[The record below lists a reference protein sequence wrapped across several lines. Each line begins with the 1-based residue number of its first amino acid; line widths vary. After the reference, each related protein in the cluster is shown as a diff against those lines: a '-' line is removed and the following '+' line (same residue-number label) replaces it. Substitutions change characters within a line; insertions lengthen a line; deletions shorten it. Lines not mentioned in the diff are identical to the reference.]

1 MEMNSSRQSIFERHP
16 RITLLVFLGAIFLM
30 MDLLAGFFFI
40 PEQHNDFRSYHD
52 YYHHGMLPN
61 QRAVARWGNR
71 FVPYFTNSL
80 GMRDSEPR
88 EVSLRGTG
96 RRLLFI
102 GDSFTEGVG
111 MTYDE
116 TFAGLVAGELGARG
130 VEVLNAAVIG
140 YSPRLYY
147 LKTRYLL
154 EVVGLHVDQVYVFI
168 DMSDIHDEL
177 LYRQFQPR
185 EVARYREV
193 LFALEKRLKKRSL
206 VYHALF
212 NLIHQ
217 DYNRKLQKIYSDLPW
232 LTDIE
237 SEPVDIR
244 AFFEKNRFLNDLW
257 SRNEAYYRK
266 LGVPGLALARSNMDK
281 LLELCAEHGIPV
293 TLSVHPWKHQIL
305 DRDLENR
312 QVTYWQR
319 FCEEEG
325 VPFLNLFP
333 PFIGAHQDPEAVVE
347 SYFISRDVHWNAAG
361 HRLVAQEVLE
371 AIRNA
376 ERDEAPLQ

>member
-1 MEMNSSRQSIFERHP
+1 MKSNRQSVFERHP
-16 RITLLVFLGAIFLM
+16 RITLLVLVGAVLLM

-52 YYHHGMLPN
+52 YYHHRMLPN

-71 FVPYFTNSL
+71 RVPYFTNSL
-80 GMRDSEPR
+80 GMRDGEPR
-88 EVSLRGTG
+88 EISLRGSG

-111 MTYDE
+111 MAYGD
-116 TFAGLVAGELGARG
+116 TFAGLVAEELEARG

-154 EVVGLHVDQVYVFI
+154 EVAGLHVDRLYVFV
-168 DMSDIHDEL
+168 DMSDIHDEF
-177 LYRQFQPR
+177 LYRKFQPR
-185 EVARYREV
+185 EVAQYREV
-193 LFALEKRLKKRSL
+193 LFALEKRLRNRSL
-206 VYHALF
+206 IHHALF

-217 DYNRKLQKIYSDLPW
+217 DYNRKLQKIYSDVPW

-237 SEPVDIR
+237 SEPEDIR
-244 AFFEKNRFLNDLW
+244 AFFEDNVFPNDLW

-266 LGVPGLALARSNMDK
+266 LGVPGLALARSSMKK

-293 TLSVHPWKHQIL
+293 TLSVHPWKRQIL
-305 DRDLENR
+305 DRDLANR

-333 PFIGAHQDPEAVVE
+333 LFIGAHQDPEAVIE
-347 SYFISRDVHWNAAG
+347 SHFIGGDVHWNATG
-361 HRLVAQEVLE
+361 HRLVAQTVLE
-371 AIRNA
+371 VIEDA
-376 ERDEAPLQ
+376 ERAEARLR